1 MQAALTVSRQTGQ
14 SAAPLTVSRQTGRSA
29 GTTYC
34 VQTDTQAPLTDCI
47 QAETTPLTDCIQADT
62 TPLTDCIQAETTPLT
77 DCIQAETT
85 PLTDCIQAETTPLTD
100 CIQAETTP
108 LTDSVQAETTPLTD
122 SVPHAIPIKVWTQ
135 QTDGDLLEVAAEIA
149 EGHPELSIITG
160 LHLDLPLGGLIH
172 PLPVHVADTGRK
184 FAYQPSP

>member
-1 MQAALTVSRQTGQ
+1 MSRQTGQ

-34 VQTDTQAPLTDCI
+34 VQTDTQA
-47 QAETTPLTDCIQADT
+47 
-62 TPLTDCIQAETTPLT
+62 
-77 DCIQAETT
+77 
-85 PLTDCIQAETTPLTD
+85 PLTD